1 MNIYVGNMSYDI
13 SDEDLKNLFASHGAV
28 KSAVVIKDKMTS
40 RSKGFGFVEMDNNDE
55 AKAAIEQLDG
65 HVVKERSLRV
75 NEAKPREDKRDNF
88 RRNAY

>member
-13 SDEDLKNLFASHGAV
+13 SDEELRGLFATHGAV

-40 RSKGFGFVEMDNNDE
+40 RSKGFGFVEMDNADE

-75 NEAKPREDKRDNF
+75 NEAKPREDKRDSF
-88 RRNAY
+88 RRPSY